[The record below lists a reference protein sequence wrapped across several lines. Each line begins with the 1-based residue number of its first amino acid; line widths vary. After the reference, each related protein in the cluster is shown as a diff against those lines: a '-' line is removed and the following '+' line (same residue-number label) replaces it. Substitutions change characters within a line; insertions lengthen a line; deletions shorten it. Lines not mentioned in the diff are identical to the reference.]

1 MQSKK
6 AYSVL
11 AKYYEYLTIC
21 DYEKWSQYLYNQMT
35 ENKAGKCGIDVG
47 CGSGYFTRSL
57 KNYGYDVTG
66 ADISDEMLSVARQ
79 TASSCGMNILFT
91 NQDARYLKTLK
102 VVDFVTAINDLV
114 NYLDATGVDKA
125 FKNINKC
132 LKKGGLFLF
141 DISSEYK
148 LKNIIGNN
156 LFAEDDDKLSYIWF
170 NHLEENCVIMDLSI
184 FIKDGETYIK
194 REENHIEY
202 IHTQNFI
209 EQMLIKNG
217 FRLIKAESFLGGDIK
232 EDTER
237 IFFVCQKI

>member
-6 AYSVL
+6 AYSIL

-21 DYEKWSQYLYNQMT
+21 DYEQWSQYLYKQMS
-35 ENKAGKCGIDVG
+35 ENNAGKCGIDVG

-57 KNYGYDVTG
+57 KKYGYDITG
-66 ADISDEMLSVARQ
+66 ADISEEMLSVARQ
-79 TASSCGMNILFT
+79 TAAGKGMNILFT
-91 NQDARYLKTLK
+91 KQDAKSLKTLK
-102 VVDFVTAINDLV
+102 AVDFVTAINDLI
-114 NYLDATGVDKA
+114 NYLDSNGVDKA

-156 LFAEDDDKLSYIWF
+156 MFAEDDDSISYIWF

-184 FIKDGETYIK
+184 FVKAGELYAK
-194 REENHIEY
+194 REETHVEY
-202 IHTQNFI
+202 IHSKNFI
-209 EQMLIKNG
+209 EQMLIKNN
-217 FRLIKAESFLGGDIK
+217 FRLVKAEAFLGGDIEEK
-232 EDTER
+232 TER